1 MALTAIDW
9 IVIAAYLLLNLLI
22 SLYYRRRSS
31 GSTEEFFVSGRN
43 VSWWL
48 AGTSMVATTF
58 AADTPLLVAGLVAKN
73 GIAGNWL
80 WWSLCLSGMMTVF
93 FFARYWRRSGIITD
107 VEFVELRYAGKPA
120 AFLRGFRAL
129 YLGAL
134 MNCLILGWVIKAM
147 ISIITV
153 LLGDAIAQG
162 RVLEIGAGG
171 HTIFH
176 YTLGDPSHTALLICV
191 LILVPFTGLY
201 TFIGG
206 LWGVLV
212 TDLFQFALKMAM
224 IVVLAWVAVDK
235 IGGMALLR
243 IHLSQVDA
251 ATRATGQTTGS
262 VLSFFPSFHLGWT
275 SDALWTLPVLT
286 FVLYLAVQWWASWY
300 PGSEPGGGGY
310 VAQRMFSA
318 KDEKNSLGATLW
330 FNIAHYSMRSWPWIV
345 TGLVAVAVYST
356 NGGLHPSAAFVAE
369 PEKGYVMVMRD
380 FLPPALRGVMIAA
393 FLAAFMSTVGTQ
405 LNWGTSYLINDF
417 YRRFLVRHGSENH
430 YVFVSKVFIVL
441 LVILSGYTAAHISS
455 IQAAWELLLGMGAG
469 TGGVLLLRWYWSR
482 INAWSEI
489 SSMVAAFVV
498 SVSLTRVHFAGNNS
512 VVFAKSAMITAGVTT
527 VVWLLVTILTPPEP
541 EAHLLAFYRRV
552 HPTVHGWRRIAAL
565 APEIRPVRDL
575 AANTFDWVMGCAL
588 VYCSMFGIGELV
600 LQEWIRGVL
609 LILGSALSGYAI
621 YWSLSRRGWQ
631 TLAGAEPAAP
641 PRVPGV
647 TLPQTPAD

>member
-1 MALTAIDW
+1 MPLTATDW
-9 IVIAAYLLLNLLI
+9 IVVVAYLLLNLLI

-58 AADTPLLVAGLVAKN
+58 AADTPLLVTGLVAKN

-93 FFARYWRRSGIITD
+93 FFARYWRRSEILTD
-107 VEFVELRYAGKPA
+107 VEFVELRYSGKPA

-147 ISIITV
+147 ISITTV
-153 LLGDAIAQG
+153 LLGDVIAQG
-162 RVLEIGAGG
+162 RVLSIGLGG
-171 HTIFH
+171 HEFFH
-176 YTLGDPSHTALLICV
+176 YTLGNPEHTALLICV
-191 LILVPFTGLY
+191 VLLVPFTGIY

-224 IVVLAWVAVDK
+224 IIVLAWVAVSK
-235 IGGMALLR
+235 LGGMALLKVQ
-243 IHLSQVDA
+243 LSNVDA
-251 ATRATGQTTGS
+251 ATHGGQTTGNI
-262 VLSFFPSFHLGWT
+262 LSFFPSFHLGWT

-286 FVLYLAVQWWASWY
+286 FALYLAVQWWASWY
-300 PGSEPGGGGY
+300 PGAEPGGGGY

-330 FNIAHYSMRSWPWIV
+330 FNVAHYAMRSWPWIV

-356 NGGLHPSAAFVAE
+356 HGGLHPSAEFAAE

-380 FLPPALRGVMIAA
+380 YLPPALRGLMIAA

-417 YRRFLVRHGSENH
+417 YRRFLVRNGNERH

-441 LVILSGYTAAHISS
+441 LVVASGYTAAHIAS
-455 IQAAWELLLGMGAG
+455 IQSAWQLLLGMGAG
-469 TGGVLLLRWYWSR
+469 TGGVLLLRWYWWR

-489 SSMVAAFVV
+489 SSMIAAFIV
-498 SVSLTRVHFAGNNS
+498 SISLTQVHFSGNDS
-512 VVFAKSAMITAGVTT
+512 VVFAKTAMITAGVTT
-527 VVWLLVTILTPPEP
+527 CVWIIVTLLTPAEP
-541 EAHLLAFYRRV
+541 QPLLLNFYRRV
-552 HPTVHGWRRIAAL
+552 RPTIHGWKHIAAL
-565 APEIRPVRDL
+565 APEIPAVRDL
-575 AANTFDWVMGCAL
+575 RANFFDWIMGCAL

-600 LQEWIRGVL
+600 LQEWLPGLIL
-609 LILGSALSGYAI
+609 LICAALAGYFI
-621 YWSLSRRGWQ
+621 YASLSRRGWA
-631 TLAGAEPAAP
+631 TLSGSEPAAA
-641 PRVPGV
+641 RAQSVK
-647 TLPQTPAD
+647 PQLETR

>member
-1 MALTAIDW
+1 MPLTSTDW
-9 IVIAAYLLLNLLI
+9 IVVAVYLLLNLLI

-58 AADTPLLVAGLVAKN
+58 AADTPLLVTGLVAKN

-93 FFARYWRRSGIITD
+93 FFARYWRRSEILTD
-107 VEFVELRYAGKPA
+107 VEFVELRYSGKPA

-147 ISIITV
+147 ISITTV

-162 RVLEIGAGG
+162 RVLSVGLGSRELI
-171 HTIFH
+171 H
-176 YTLGDPSHTALLICV
+176 YTLGNPEHTALLICV
-191 LILVPFTGLY
+191 LILVPFTGIY

-212 TDLFQFALKMAM
+212 TDLFQFILKMAM
-224 IVVLAWVAVDK
+224 IIVLAWVAVAK
-235 IGGMALLR
+235 LGGMTLLKVQLA
-243 IHLSQVDA
+243 HVDA
-251 ATRATGQTTGS
+251 ATHAAGRTTAN
-262 VLSFFPSFHLGWT
+262 VLSFFPAFHLGWT

-286 FVLYLAVQWWASWY
+286 LALYLGVQWWASWY
-300 PGSEPGGGGY
+300 PGAEPGGGGY

-330 FNIAHYSMRSWPWIV
+330 FNVAHYAMRSWPWIV

-356 NGGLHPSAAFVAE
+356 HGGLHPSAEFAAE

-380 FLPPALRGVMIAA
+380 YLPPALRGLMIAA

-417 YRRFLVRHGSENH
+417 YRRFLARQASEKH
-430 YVFVSKVFIVL
+430 YVLVSKIFIVL
-441 LVILSGYTAAHISS
+441 LVVLSGYTAAHISS
-455 IQAAWELLLGMGAG
+455 IQSAWQLLLGMGAG
-469 TGGVLLLRWYWSR
+469 TGGVLLLRWYWWR

-489 SSMVAAFVV
+489 SSMIAAFLI
-498 SVSLTRVHFAGNNS
+498 SVALTQVHFSGNDS
-512 VVFAKSAMITAGVTT
+512 VVFAKSTMITAGVTT
-527 VVWLLVTILTPPEP
+527 LVWILVTFLTPAEP
-541 EAHLLAFYRRV
+541 DSLLLNFYRRV
-552 HPTVHGWRRIAAL
+552 QPTIHGWKRIAAL
-565 APEIRPVRDL
+565 APEIQPVRDL
-575 AANTFDWVMGCAL
+575 RANTFDWIMGCAL
-588 VYCSMFGIGELV
+588 IYCSLFGIGDLV
-600 LQEWIRGVL
+600 LQEWLPG
-609 LILGSALSGYAI
+609 LILLVCAALAGYAI
-621 YWSLSRRGWQ
+621 YVSLSRRGWA
-631 TLAGAEPAAP
+631 TLSGAAAPAATSP
-641 PRVPGV
+641 HTQPR
-647 TLPQTPAD
+647 LES

>member
-1 MALTAIDW
+1 LALTATDS

-58 AADTPLLVAGLVAKN
+58 AADTPLLVTGLVAKN

-80 WWSLCLSGMMTVF
+80 WWSLCFSGMMTVF

-107 VEFVELRYAGKPA
+107 VEFVELRYSGKPA
-120 AFLRGFRAL
+120 AFLRGFRAI
-129 YLGAL
+129 YLGGL

-153 LLGDAIAQG
+153 LLGEAIAQG
-162 RVLEIGAGG
+162 RVLEVGLGG
-171 HTIFH
+171 RTLFH
-176 YTLGDPSHTALLICV
+176 YTLGEPSHTALLICV
-191 LILVPFTGLY
+191 LLLVPFTGLY

-224 IVVLAWVAVDK
+224 IIVLAWVAVGK
-235 IGGMALLR
+235 LGGMTLLK
-243 IHLSQVDA
+243 IQLSHVA
-251 ATRATGQTTGS
+251 AVTRQSGQPAADI
-262 VLSFFPSFHLGWT
+262 LSFFPSLHLGWT
-275 SDALWTLPVLT
+275 SDAIWTLPVLT

-300 PGSEPGGGGY
+300 PGAEPGGGGY

-356 NGGLHPSAAFVAE
+356 NGGLHPSAEFAAE
-369 PEKGYVMVMRD
+369 PEKGYVMVLRD
-380 FLPPALRGVMIAA
+380 FLPPALRGIMISA

-417 YRRFLVRHGSENH
+417 YRRFLVRRANEKH
-430 YVFVSKVFIVL
+430 YVFVSKLFIVL

-455 IQAAWELLLGMGAG
+455 IQAAWQLLLGMGAG
-469 TGGVLLLRWYWSR
+469 TGGVLLLRWYWWR

-489 SSMVAAFVV
+489 SSMIAAFVT
-498 SVSLTRVHFAGNNS
+498 SMALIQANFAGNSS
-512 VVFAKSAMITAGVTT
+512 VVFAKTAMITTGVTT
-527 VVWLLVTILTPPEP
+527 VVWLAVTLLTSAEPDATLV
-541 EAHLLAFYRRV
+541 AFYRRV

-565 APEIRPVRDL
+565 APEITPVRDL
-575 AANTFDWVMGCAL
+575 AANTFDWIAGCAL
-588 VYCSMFGIGELV
+588 IYSSMFGIGELV
-600 LQEWIRGVL
+600 LEEWIPGVL
-609 LILGSALSGYAI
+609 LLLVAAGSGSFI
-621 YWSLSRRGWQ
+621 YWSLSRRGWA
-631 TLAGAEPAAP
+631 TLSGTEPGSAP
-641 PRVPGV
+641 TV
-647 TLPQTPAD
+647 TLTASD